1 MARYKIALIKGDG
14 IGPDL
19 IDSARTVLET
29 INDHSKVKF
38 TLIECE
44 AGDYAKKELGSPLP
58 ESTIQ
63 TVKSTD
69 ACLKGPVGEC
79 AADVIIV
86 LRRTL
91 DLYAN
96 IRPAKSYPSVDCFSH
111 QIDLITVR
119 ENTEDLY
126 VGWEFNTDDKTAVAI
141 RLITEKASLRIADY
155 AFRLCRIRHKSNQ
168 VVAVHKANVMRK
180 TDGLFLTACRAIAA
194 KNPDVDY
201 KESYVDAFAMDLIR
215 NPTSH
220 DIVLTTN
227 LYGDILSDE
236 AAQLVGGLGLGPAA
250 NIGYNYGLFEPVHG
264 AAFDIAGK
272 NIANPSSILLSTKL
286 MLDWLAERHHDRE
299 TLIAGQLIENSIVKL
314 LISNRKTKDLGGEI
328 STQEFTS
335 LVSAGLYT

>member
-1 MARYKIALIKGDG
+1 M
-14 IGPDL
+14 
-19 IDSARTVLET
+19 
-29 INDHSKVKF
+29 
-38 TLIECE
+38 IECE
-44 AGDYAKKELGSPLP
+44 AGDNAKHELGNPLP
-58 ESTIQ
+58 ESTLQ
-63 TVKSTD
+63 TVRSTD

-96 IRPAKSYPSVDCFSH
+96 IRPAKSYPNVQCFSD
-111 QIDLITVR
+111 QIDLVTVR

-141 RLITEKASLRIADY
+141 RLITEKASRRIAEY
-155 AFRLCRIRHKSNQ
+155 AFRLCRSRGKSNQ

-180 TDGLFLTACRAIAA
+180 TDGLFLTACRSIAA
-194 KNPDVDY
+194 KNPDITY

-215 NPTSH
+215 NPASH

-236 AAQLVGGLGLGPAA
+236 AAQLVGGLGMGPAA
-250 NIGYNYGLFEPVHG
+250 NIGHNYGLFEPVHG

-286 MLDWLAERHHDRE
+286 MLEWLSERYHDRE
-299 TLIAGQLIENSIVKL
+299 TLVTGQLIENAIVKL
-314 LISNRKTKDLGGEI
+314 LISNRKTKDLGGEM
-328 STQEFTS
+328 STQGFTS
-335 LVSAGLYT
+335 LVSASLYT

>member
-1 MARYKIALIKGDG
+1 M
-14 IGPDL
+14 
-19 IDSARTVLET
+19 
-29 INDHSKVKF
+29 
-38 TLIECE
+38 IECE
-44 AGDYAKKELGSPLP
+44 AGDNAKHELGNPLP
-58 ESTIQ
+58 ESTLQ
-63 TVKSTD
+63 TVRRTD

-96 IRPAKSYPSVDCFSH
+96 IRPAKSYPNVQCFSD
-111 QIDLITVR
+111 QIDLVTVR

-141 RLITEKASLRIADY
+141 RLITEKASRRIAEY
-155 AFRLCRIRHKSNQ
+155 AFRLCRSRGKSNQ

-180 TDGLFLTACRAIAA
+180 TDGLFLTACRTIAA
-194 KNPDVDY
+194 KNPDITY

-215 NPTSH
+215 NPASH

-236 AAQLVGGLGLGPAA
+236 AAQLVGGLGMGPAA
-250 NIGYNYGLFEPVHG
+250 NIGHNYGLFEPVHG

-286 MLDWLAERHHDRE
+286 MLEWLSERYHDRE
-299 TLIAGQLIENSIVKL
+299 TLVTGQLIENAIVKL
-314 LISNRKTKDLGGEI
+314 LISNRKTKDLGGEM
-328 STQEFTS
+328 STQGFTS
-335 LVSAGLYT
+335 LVSASLYT

>member
-1 MARYKIALIKGDG
+1 M
-14 IGPDL
+14 
-19 IDSARTVLET
+19 
-29 INDHSKVKF
+29 
-38 TLIECE
+38 IECE
-44 AGDYAKKELGSPLP
+44 AGDNAKHELGNPLP
-58 ESTIQ
+58 ESTLQ
-63 TVKSTD
+63 TVRSTD

-96 IRPAKSYPSVDCFSH
+96 IRPAKSYPNVQCFSD
-111 QIDLITVR
+111 QIDLVTVR

-141 RLITEKASLRIADY
+141 RLITEKASRRIAEY
-155 AFRLCRIRHKSNQ
+155 AFRLCRSRGKSNQ

-180 TDGLFLTACRAIAA
+180 TDGLFLTACRTIAA
-194 KNPDVDY
+194 KNPDITY

-215 NPTSH
+215 NPASH

-236 AAQLVGGLGLGPAA
+236 AAQLVGGLGMGPAA
-250 NIGYNYGLFEPVHG
+250 NIGHNYGLFEPVHG

-286 MLDWLAERHHDRE
+286 MLEWLSERYHDRE
-299 TLIAGQLIENSIVKL
+299 TLVTGQLIENAIVKL
-314 LISNRKTKDLGGEI
+314 LISNMKTKDLGGEM
-328 STQEFTS
+328 STQGFTS
-335 LVSAGLYT
+335 LVSASLYT

>member
-1 MARYKIALIKGDG
+1 MRNMN
-14 IGPDL
+14 
-19 IDSARTVLET
+19 LET
-29 INDHSKVKF
+29 HSRNPR
-38 TLIECE
+38 CRQ
-44 AGDYAKKELGSPLP
+44 LGG
-58 ESTIQ
+58 
-63 TVKSTD
+63 TD

-96 IRPAKSYPSVDCFSH
+96 IRPAKSYPNVQCFSD
-111 QIDLITVR
+111 QIDLVTVR

-141 RLITEKASLRIADY
+141 RLITEKASRRIAEY
-155 AFRLCRIRHKSNQ
+155 AFRLCRSRGKSNQ

-180 TDGLFLTACRAIAA
+180 TDGLFLTACRTIAA
-194 KNPDVDY
+194 KNPDITY

-215 NPTSH
+215 NPASH

-236 AAQLVGGLGLGPAA
+236 AAQLVGGLGMGPAA
-250 NIGYNYGLFEPVHG
+250 NIGHNYGLFEPVHG

-286 MLDWLAERHHDRE
+286 MLEWLSERYHDRE
-299 TLIAGQLIENSIVKL
+299 TLVTGQLIENAIVKL
-314 LISNRKTKDLGGEI
+314 LISNRKTKDLGGEM
-328 STQEFTS
+328 STQGFTS
-335 LVSAGLYT
+335 LVSASLYT

>member
-1 MARYKIALIKGDG
+1 
-14 IGPDL
+14 
-19 IDSARTVLET
+19 
-29 INDHSKVKF
+29 
-38 TLIECE
+38 LIECE
-44 AGDYAKKELGSPLP
+44 AGDNAKHELGNPLP
-58 ESTIQ
+58 ESTLQ
-63 TVKSTD
+63 TVRSTD

-96 IRPAKSYPSVDCFSH
+96 IRPAKSYPNVECFSD
-111 QIDLITVR
+111 QIDLVTVR

-126 VGWEFNTDDKTAVAI
+126 VGWEFNPDDKTAVAI
-141 RLITEKASLRIADY
+141 RLITEKASRRIAEY
-155 AFRLCRIRHKSNQ
+155 AFRLCRSRGKSNQ

-180 TDGLFLTACRAIAA
+180 TDGLFLTACRTIAA
-194 KNPDVDY
+194 KNPDITY

-215 NPTSH
+215 NPASH

-236 AAQLVGGLGLGPAA
+236 AAQLVGGLGMGPAA
-250 NIGYNYGLFEPVHG
+250 NIGHNYGLFEPVHG

-286 MLDWLAERHHDRE
+286 MLEWLSERYHDRE
-299 TLIAGQLIENSIVKL
+299 TLVTGQLIENAIVKL
-314 LISNRKTKDLGGEI
+314 LISNRKTKDLGGEM
-328 STQEFTS
+328 STQGFTS
-335 LVSAGLYT
+335 LVSASLYR

>member
-1 MARYKIALIKGDG
+1 
-14 IGPDL
+14 
-19 IDSARTVLET
+19 
-29 INDHSKVKF
+29 
-38 TLIECE
+38 LIECE
-44 AGDYAKKELGSPLP
+44 AGDNAKHELGNPLP
-58 ESTIQ
+58 ESTLQ
-63 TVKSTD
+63 TVRRTD

-96 IRPAKSYPSVDCFSH
+96 IRPAKSYPNVQCFSD
-111 QIDLITVR
+111 QIDLVTVR

-141 RLITEKASLRIADY
+141 RLITEKASRRIAEY
-155 AFRLCRIRHKSNQ
+155 AFRLCRSRGKSNQ

-180 TDGLFLTACRAIAA
+180 TDGLFLTACRTIAA
-194 KNPDVDY
+194 KNPDITY

-215 NPTSH
+215 NPASH

-236 AAQLVGGLGLGPAA
+236 AAQLVGGLGMGPAA
-250 NIGYNYGLFEPVHG
+250 NIGHNYGLFEPVHG

-286 MLDWLAERHHDRE
+286 MLEWLSERYHDRE
-299 TLIAGQLIENSIVKL
+299 TLVTGQLIENAIVKL
-314 LISNRKTKDLGGEI
+314 LISNRKTKDLGGEM
-328 STQEFTS
+328 STQGFTS
-335 LVSAGLYT
+335 LVSASLYT

>member
-1 MARYKIALIKGDG
+1 M
-14 IGPDL
+14 
-19 IDSARTVLET
+19 
-29 INDHSKVKF
+29 
-38 TLIECE
+38 IECE
-44 AGDYAKKELGSPLP
+44 AGDNAKHELGNPLP
-58 ESTIQ
+58 ESTLQ
-63 TVKSTD
+63 AVRSTD

-96 IRPAKSYPSVDCFSH
+96 IRPAKSYPNVQCFSD
-111 QIDLITVR
+111 QIDLVTVR

-141 RLITEKASLRIADY
+141 RLITEKASRRIAEY
-155 AFRLCRIRHKSNQ
+155 AFRLCRSRGKSNQ

-180 TDGLFLTACRAIAA
+180 TDGLFLTACRTIAA
-194 KNPDVDY
+194 KNPDITY

-215 NPTSH
+215 NPASH

-236 AAQLVGGLGLGPAA
+236 AAQLVGGLGMGPAA
-250 NIGYNYGLFEPVHG
+250 NIGHNYGLFEPVHG

-286 MLDWLAERHHDRE
+286 MLEWLSERYHDRE
-299 TLIAGQLIENSIVKL
+299 TLVTGQLIENAIVKL
-314 LISNRKTKDLGGEI
+314 LISNRKTKDLGGEM
-328 STQEFTS
+328 STQGFTS
-335 LVSAGLYT
+335 LVSASLYT

>member
-1 MARYKIALIKGDG
+1 M
-14 IGPDL
+14 
-19 IDSARTVLET
+19 
-29 INDHSKVKF
+29 
-38 TLIECE
+38 IECE
-44 AGDYAKKELGSPLP
+44 AGDNAKHELGNPLP
-58 ESTIQ
+58 ESTLQ
-63 TVKSTD
+63 AVRSTD

-96 IRPAKSYPSVDCFSH
+96 IRPAKSYPNVDCFSD

-126 VGWEFNTDDKTAVAI
+126 VGWEFYTDDNTAVAI
-141 RLITEKASLRIADY
+141 RLITEKASRRIAEY
-155 AFRLCRIRHKSNQ
+155 AFRLCRSRGKSNQ

-180 TDGLFLTACRAIAA
+180 TDGLFLTACRAMAA
-194 KNPDVDY
+194 KNPDITY

-215 NPTSH
+215 NPASH

-236 AAQLVGGLGLGPAA
+236 AAQLVGGLGMGPAA
-250 NIGYNYGLFEPVHG
+250 NIGHNYGLFEPVHG

-286 MLDWLAERHHDRE
+286 MLEWLSERYHDRE
-299 TLIAGQLIENSIVKL
+299 TLVTGQLIENAIVNL
-314 LISNRKTKDLGGEI
+314 LISNKKTKDLGGMM

-335 LVSAGLYT
+335 LVSASLYT

>member
-1 MARYKIALIKGDG
+1 
-14 IGPDL
+14 
-19 IDSARTVLET
+19 
-29 INDHSKVKF
+29 
-38 TLIECE
+38 LIECE
-44 AGDYAKKELGSPLP
+44 AGDNAKHELGNPLP
-58 ESTIQ
+58 ESTLQ
-63 TVKSTD
+63 AVRSTD

-96 IRPAKSYPSVDCFSH
+96 IRPAKSYPNVDCFSD

-126 VGWEFNTDDKTAVAI
+126 VGWEFYTDDNTAVAI
-141 RLITEKASLRIADY
+141 RLITEKASRRIAEY
-155 AFRLCRIRHKSNQ
+155 AFRLCRSRGKSNQ

-180 TDGLFLTACRAIAA
+180 TDGLFLTACRAMAA
-194 KNPDVDY
+194 KNPDITY

-215 NPTSH
+215 NPASH

-236 AAQLVGGLGLGPAA
+236 AAQLVGGLGMGPAA
-250 NIGYNYGLFEPVHG
+250 NIGHNYGLFEPVHG

-286 MLDWLAERHHDRE
+286 MLEWLSERYHDRE
-299 TLIAGQLIENSIVKL
+299 TLVTGQLIENAIVNL
-314 LISNRKTKDLGGEI
+314 LISNKKTKDLGGMM

-335 LVSAGLYT
+335 LVSASLYT